1 MGLEGTARD
10 GAAHLHGAS
19 YSDPAVNAE
28 SYAPTA
34 PGYVPAAQGYAP
46 AAPAYVPAAPA
57 YVPEFYPA
65 ASYGSTAD
73 AVGYGTTGYG
83 PAPSYDPDLRHII
96 AGILD
101 VALIVSIPI
110 LAMFGLSLL
119 FPQANRLTNVDG
131 TGTAER
137 KRRSAVTAKLDDEFR
152 VTGKWRTVYS

>member
-19 YSDPAVNAE
+19 YSDQADNAE

-34 PGYVPAAQGYAP
+34 PGYAPAAPGYAP
-46 AAPAYVPAAPA
+46 AAPPFVPTAPA
-57 YVPEFYPA
+57 YVSEFYP
-65 ASYGSTAD
+65 ASYGSTA
-73 AVGYGTTGYG
+73 VGYGNTGYG
-83 PAPSYDPDLRHII
+83 PAPPSYGPDLRHII

-101 VALIVSIPI
+101 VALIASIPI

-131 TGTAER
+131 TGTGQR
-137 KRRSAVTAKLDDEFR
+137 KRRSAVTAKLDEEFR
-152 VTGKWRTVYS
+152 TTGKWRTVYS

>member
-1 MGLEGTARD
+1 MGLEGAARD
-10 GAAHLHGAS
+10 GSAHLHGAS
-19 YSDPAVNAE
+19 YTDQADSVE

-34 PGYVPAAQGYAP
+34 PDYAP
-46 AAPAYVPAAPA
+46 AAPAYAPTAPA

-65 ASYGSTAD
+65 ASYGSNAA
-73 AVGYGTTGYG
+73 AVGYGSTGYG

-131 TGTAER
+131 TGTGQR
-137 KRRSAVTAKLDDEFR
+137 KRRSAVTAKLDEEFR
-152 VTGKWRTVYS
+152 TTGKWRTVYS

>member
-1 MGLEGTARD
+1 MGLESTARD

-19 YSDPAVNAE
+19 YSDQAGNAE
-28 SYAPTA
+28 SYASAA
-34 PGYVPAAQGYAP
+34 PGYAP
-46 AAPAYVPAAPA
+46 AAPGYAPTAPA

-65 ASYGSTAD
+65 ASYGSTA
-73 AVGYGTTGYG
+73 AVGTGYG

-131 TGTAER
+131 TGQR
-137 KRRSAVTAKLDDEFR
+137 KRRSAVTADEEFR
-152 VTGKWRTVYS
+152 PTGRWRTVYS